1 MTRLRMRD
9 ATIDDLPAI
18 VAMLADDI
26 KGAAREDAS
35 LPLDPG
41 YLAAFAAI
49 AATPGMRLVVAEL
62 DGRVVGTVQIAVLP
76 GLSRKGAS
84 RGYLEAVRI
93 AGDVRGQGLGAELVT
108 WAVEQCRAAGCGM
121 VQLTTQRDRI
131 DAHRFYERLGWER
144 SHIGYKLHLQGI
156 A

>member
-26 KGAAREDAS
+26 KGATRENPS
-35 LPLDPG
+35 LPLDAG
-41 YLAAFAAI
+41 YLAAFDAI
-49 AATPGMRLVVAEL
+49 SADPKMRLVVAER
-62 DGRVVGTVQIAVLP
+62 DGRIVGTVQVAILP

-93 AGDVRGQGLGAELVT
+93 AGDLRGHGLGAELVT

-144 SHIGYKLHLQGI
+144 SHLGYKLHLQGI

>member
-1 MTRLRMRD
+1 MARLHMRD
-9 ATIDDLPAI
+9 ATRDDLPAI

-41 YLAAFAAI
+41 YFAAFAAI
-49 AATPGMRLVVAEL
+49 SADPKMRLVVAEFEGL
-62 DGRVVGTVQIAVLP
+62 VVGTVQIAVLP

-84 RGYLEAVRI
+84 RGHLEAVRI
-93 AGDVRGQGLGAELVT
+93 ASDMRGQGLGAELVH

-144 SHIGYKLHLQGI
+144 SHIGYKLHLRGI

>member
-1 MTRLRMRD
+1 MSRLRVR
-9 ATIDDLPAI
+9 AAVLDDLPAI

-35 LPLDPG
+35 LPLDAG
-41 YLAAFAAI
+41 YVTAFEAI
-49 AATPGMRLVVAEL
+49 AADPKMLLAVAEL
-62 DGRVVGTVQIAVLP
+62 DGRVVGTVQLAALP

-84 RGYLEAVRI
+84 RGSIEAVRI
-93 AGDVRGQGLGAELVT
+93 AGDVRGQGLGAELIA
-108 WAVEQCRAAGCGM
+108 WAVDWCHAAGCGM
-121 VQLTTQRDRI
+121 VQLTTQRDRV

-144 SHIGYKLHLQGI
+144 SHLGYKLHLDGG

>member
-9 ATIDDLPAI
+9 ATRDDLPAI

-26 KGAAREDAS
+26 KGATREDAS

-41 YLAAFAAI
+41 YLAAFDAI
-49 AATPGMRLVVAEL
+49 SADPKMRLVVAER
-62 DGRVVGTVQIAVLP
+62 DGRIVGTVQIAILP

-93 AGDVRGQGLGAELVT
+93 VGDLRGQGLGAELVD
-108 WAVEQCRAAGCGM
+108 WAVDWCRAAGCGM

-131 DAHRFYERLGWER
+131 DAHRFYDRLGWER
-144 SHIGYKLHLQGI
+144 SHLGYKLHLRGI

>member
-1 MTRLRMRD
+1 MARLQMRD
-9 ATIDDLPAI
+9 ANADDLPEI

-41 YLAAFAAI
+41 YLAAFGAI
-49 AATPGMRLVVAEL
+49 AADPKMRLVVAEL
-62 DGRVVGTVQIAVLP
+62 DGRIVGTVQMAVLP

-93 AGDVRGQGLGAELVT
+93 ASACRGQGLGAELVE
-108 WAVEQCRAAGCGM
+108 WAIEWCREAGCGM
-121 VQLTTQRDRI
+121 VQLTTQRDRV

-144 SHIGYKLHLQGI
+144 SHFGYKIHLQGI

>member
-1 MTRLRMRD
+1 MTRLHVRP
-9 ATIDDLPAI
+9 ATHDDLPAI

-26 KGAAREDAS
+26 KGAGREDAR

-41 YLAAFAAI
+41 YAAAFDAI
-49 AATPGMRLVVAEL
+49 VADPKML
-62 DGRVVGTVQIAVLP
+62 LAVADLGGRVVGTMQLAVLP

-84 RGYLEAVRI
+84 RGYIEAVRI
-93 AGDVRGQGLGAELVT
+93 AREHRGQGLGAELID
-108 WAVEQCRAAGCGM
+108 WAVAWCRAAGCGM

>member
-1 MTRLRMRD
+1 MSLSYRD
-9 ATIDDLPAI
+9 ATLDDLPAI

-49 AATPGMRLVVAEL
+49 TAAPNMRLVVAEL
-62 DGRVVGTVQIAVLP
+62 EGRVVGTVQIAVLP

-93 AGDVRGQGLGAELVT
+93 SSDLRGEGLGAELVS
-108 WAVEQCRAAGCGM
+108 WAVDYCRAAGCGM
-121 VQLTTQRDRI
+121 VQLTTQRDRV

-144 SHIGYKLHLQGI
+144 SHIGYKLHLGTSHD
-156 A
+156 

>member
-1 MTRLRMRD
+1 MTRLHMRD

-26 KGAAREDAS
+26 KGATREDAS

-49 AATPGMRLVVAEL
+49 AAAPGMRLVVAEL

-93 AGDVRGQGLGAELVT
+93 AGDVRGHGLGAELVN
-108 WAVEQCRAAGCGM
+108 WAVEQCRAAGCGI

>member
-9 ATIDDLPAI
+9 ATIDDLPVI

-26 KGAAREDAS
+26 KGATREDAS
-35 LPLDPG
+35 LPLAPG

>member
-35 LPLDPG
+35 LPLDAG

-49 AATPGMRLVVAEL
+49 TANPGMRLVVAER

-93 AGDVRGQGLGAELVT
+93 AGDLRGQGLGAELVN
-108 WAVEQCRAAGCGM
+108 WAVEQCRVAGCGM

>member
-1 MTRLRMRD
+1 MTRLHMRD
-9 ATIDDLPAI
+9 ATSDDLPAI

-49 AATPGMRLVVAEL
+49 TANPGMRLVVAER

-93 AGDVRGQGLGAELVT
+93 AGDLRGHGLGAELVT

-121 VQLTTQRDRI
+121 VQLTTQRDRV

-144 SHIGYKLHLQGI
+144 SHIGYKLYLQGI